1 MLSRVVGNLKGV
13 QLEAAVT
20 LPDVVDAGDV
30 GAHLVH
36 HLHELRDDRERKA
49 LASRM
54 QPDEREVERAETTI

>member
-30 GAHLVH
+30 GAHFVH

-54 QPDEREVERAETTI
+54 QPDEHEVERAETTI